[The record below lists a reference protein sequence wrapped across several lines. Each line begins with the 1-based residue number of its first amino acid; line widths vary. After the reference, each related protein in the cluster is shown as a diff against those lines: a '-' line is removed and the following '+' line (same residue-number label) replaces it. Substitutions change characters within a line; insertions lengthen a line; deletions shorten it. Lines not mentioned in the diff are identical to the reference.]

1 MQLQLVCNT
10 AGEGEAPLLSV
21 IAKVVIG
28 DGFGAFVGLF
38 VVFLLIL
45 FECETSYK
53 PSHGLA

>member
-45 FECETSYK
+45 FECEPMLSQA
-53 PSHGLA
+53 PE